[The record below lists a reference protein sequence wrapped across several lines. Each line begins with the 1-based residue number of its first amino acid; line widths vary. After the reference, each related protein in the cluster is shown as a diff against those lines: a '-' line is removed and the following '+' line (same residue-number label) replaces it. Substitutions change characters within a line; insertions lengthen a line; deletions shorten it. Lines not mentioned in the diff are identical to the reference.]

1 VRKVGEVVMGSQV
14 SLEELRGEAWFPSGI
29 AQSVEPAASQV
40 PEGFESWRLHTRF
53 DSVMMFLPTGDV
65 ESIDW
70 WKRVIPVGGG
80 GKRWGDPPNVE
91 GGKIEK
97 IPRHNVGGGLEFL
110 LTEKSGRKVV
120 IRLLM
125 LDEKG
130 HGRTLSELSS
140 EHLNSAFGG
149 LQVTKRDLL
158 LFFRQDEGHR
168 ADELLSAALRNS
180 DIGEGGKI
188 CGRVGQVLG
197 RFHIDSLAK
206 KSLPN
211 DERKWNAR
219 LKSLEDRVLSN
230 TLWRAPH
237 SYNTLATIT
246 HRNFGLQAVY
256 IDGDEAVI
264 TCCHDGIP
272 NAILPASIDY
282 PVIRDLAAAYRS
294 LAVLCDEL
302 GVSSGEELTLR
313 KALFEGWNSTA
324 PESATSSRALD
335 GHKGGVAI
343 WEYEQVLAE
352 AAISQAW
359 DRPVEQRTKWW
370 LGHVSRIQAEMYRSK
385 SLSAI
390 SLMAGVAALFVPL
403 MEQWMPPL
411 SDRLL
416 LAAALAGAA
425 IGLRLLY
432 RRRAPPPY

>member
-1 VRKVGEVVMGSQV
+1 MRKVGEVAVGSQV

-29 AQSVEPAASQV
+29 AQSIEPAASQV

-53 DSVMMFLPTGDV
+53 DSVMMFLP
-65 ESIDW
+65 
-70 WKRVIPVGGG
+70 R
-80 GKRWGDPPNVE
+80 GDPPNVD
-91 GGKIEK
+91 GGKIES
-97 IPRHNVGGGLEFL
+97 ISSSSGPTFL
-110 LTEKSGRKVV
+110 LTEKSGRKVI
-120 IRLLM
+120 IRLLL

-130 HGRTLSELSS
+130 HGRTLSEMGS

-149 LQVTKRDLL
+149 LQVGKRDLL
-158 LFFRQDEGHR
+158 LFFRQDEGQR
-168 ADELLSAALRNS
+168 ADELLTAALRDS
-180 DIGEGGKI
+180 DFDEGRKI
-188 CGRVGQVLG
+188 CGQVGQVLG

-211 DERKWNAR
+211 DERKWNNR

-272 NAILPASIDY
+272 NAILPKSRDY

-302 GVSSGEELTLR
+302 GVSSGDELTLR
-313 KALFEGWNSTA
+313 KATFEGWISTA

-343 WEYEQVLAE
+343 WEYEQVLEE

-370 LGHVSRIQAEMYRSK
+370 LGHVSRIQADMYRSK
-385 SLSAI
+385 TLSAV
-390 SLMAGVAALFVPL
+390 SLICAVGALFSPL
-403 MEQWMPPL
+403 MEQWMASL

-416 LAAALAGAA
+416 LTAVLAGVA
-425 IGLRLLY
+425 IGLRWLY

>member
-1 VRKVGEVVMGSQV
+1 MRNVRGLVMGDEV

-29 AQSVEPAASQV
+29 ARSIEPAASQV

-70 WKRVIPVGGG
+70 WKRVIPSGGG
-80 GKRWGDPPNVE
+80 GTRWGDPPNVE
-91 GGKIEK
+91 GGKIES
-97 IPRHNVGGGLEFL
+97 ISSSNVPTFL
-110 LTEKSGRKVV
+110 LTEKSGRKVI
-120 IRLLM
+120 IRLLL

-130 HGRTLSELSS
+130 HGRTLSKMGS
-140 EHLNSAFGG
+140 EHLNGAFGG
-149 LQVTKRDLL
+149 LQVGKRDLL
-158 LFFRQDEGHR
+158 LFFRQDEGSR
-168 ADELLSAALRNS
+168 ADELLSSALRGG
-180 DIGEGGKI
+180 DIDEGRKI
-188 CGRVGQVLG
+188 CAKVGQVLG
-197 RFHIDSLAK
+197 RFHTDCLAE
-206 KSLPN
+206 KSQPN
-211 DERKWNAR
+211 DERKWNDR

-237 SYNTLATIT
+237 SIDTLATIT
-246 HRNFGLQAVY
+246 HRNFGLQAVH

-272 NAILPASIDY
+272 NAILPKSRDY

-302 GVSSGEELTLR
+302 GVNSEDELTLR
-313 KALFEGWNSTA
+313 KATFDGWISTA
-324 PESATSSRALD
+324 PKSATSSRALD

-343 WEYEQVLAE
+343 WEYEQVLEE

-370 LGHVSRIQAEMYRSK
+370 LGHVSRIQADMYRSK
-385 SLSAI
+385 TLSAV
-390 SLMAGVAALFVPL
+390 SLICAVGALLAPL
-403 MEQWMPPL
+403 MDQWLEAL
-411 SDRLL
+411 SDRIILT
-416 LAAALAGAA
+416 AALAATA
-425 IGLRLLY
+425 IGFRWLY

>member
-1 VRKVGEVVMGSQV
+1 MGSQA
-14 SLEELRGEAWFPSGI
+14 SLEELRGEAWFPAGI

-91 GGKIEK
+91 GGKIKK
-97 IPRHNVGGGLEFL
+97 IPRHNVSGGLEFL

-130 HGRTLSELSS
+130 HGRTLSELGS

-149 LQVTKRDLL
+149 LQVAKRDLL
-158 LFFRQDEGHR
+158 LFFRQDEGQR
-168 ADELLSAALRNS
+168 ADELLSAALRDS
-180 DIGEGGKI
+180 DIDEGVKI
-188 CGRVGQVLG
+188 CNRVGQVLG
-197 RFHIDSLAK
+197 RFHIDSLNK

-237 SYNTLATIT
+237 SRDTMATIT
-246 HRNFGLQAVY
+246 HQNFGLEAVQ
-256 IDGDEAVI
+256 IDGDEAI
-264 TCCHDGIP
+264 ISLCDDGVP
-272 NAILPASIDY
+272 NAVLPPSRDFPA
-282 PVIRDLAAAYRS
+282 VRDLAAAYRS
-294 LAVLCDEL
+294 LANICAKMASESRVEGEVEL
-302 GVSSGEELTLR
+302 SLR

-343 WEYEQVLAE
+343 WEYEQVLEE

-390 SLMAGVAALFVPL
+390 SLMAGVAAFFVPL
-403 MEQWMPPL
+403 MEQWMPSF

-416 LAAALAGAA
+416 LAAALAGVAV
-425 IGLRLLY
+425 GLRLLY

>member
-1 VRKVGEVVMGSQV
+1 MRKVGEVVMGSQV

-130 HGRTLSELSS
+130 HGRTLSELGS

-149 LQVTKRDLL
+149 LQVAKRDLL

-180 DIGEGGKI
+180 DIDEGGKI

-219 LKSLEDRVLSN
+219 LKS
-230 TLWRAPH
+230 
-237 SYNTLATIT
+237 
-246 HRNFGLQAVY
+246 FGLQAVY

-313 KALFEGWNSTA
+313 KALFEGWDSTA

>member
-1 VRKVGEVVMGSQV
+1 MRKVGEVVVGSQV
-14 SLEELRGEAWFPSGI
+14 SLEELRSEAWFPSGI
-29 AQSVEPAASQV
+29 AQSIEPAASQV

-80 GKRWGDPPNVE
+80 GKRWGDPPNVD
-91 GGKIEK
+91 GGKIES
-97 IPRHNVGGGLEFL
+97 ISSSSGPTFL
-110 LTEKSGRKVV
+110 LTEKSGRKVI
-120 IRLLM
+120 IRLLL

-130 HGRTLSELSS
+130 HGRTLSEMGS

-149 LQVTKRDLL
+149 LQVGKRDIL
-158 LFFRQDEGHR
+158 LFFRQDEGQR
-168 ADELLSAALRNS
+168 ADELLTTALRDS
-180 DIGEGGKI
+180 DFDEGRKI
-188 CGRVGQVLG
+188 CGQVGEALG

-211 DERKWNAR
+211 DERKWNNR

-256 IDGDEAVI
+256 IDGEEAVI

-272 NAILPASIDY
+272 NAILPKSRDY

-302 GVSSGEELTLR
+302 GVSSGDELTLR
-313 KALFEGWNSTA
+313 KATFEGWISTA

-343 WEYEQVLAE
+343 WEYEQVLEE

-385 SLSAI
+385 TLSA
-390 SLMAGVAALFVPL
+390 AALICGVGALFAPL
-403 MEQWMPPL
+403 MEQWMASL

-416 LAAALAGAA
+416 LTAVLAGAA
-425 IGLRLLY
+425 IGLRWLY